1 MTLYQRAAV
10 CAIKY
15 GAYALAYL
23 AHGDTMRAAET
34 SGAAKRLT
42 DLIGAEPA
50 NEDDLRI
57 ALWIAEAGL
66 AALDATLVD

>member
-15 GAYALAYL
+15 GAYTLAYL
-23 AHGDTMRAAET
+23 AQGDNARAAET
-34 SGAAKRLT
+34 SGAAKRLA
-42 DLIGAEPA
+42 DLIVAEPA

>member
-15 GAYALAYL
+15 GAYTLAYL
-23 AHGDTMRAAET
+23 AQGDTLRAAEA

-42 DLIGAEPA
+42 DLIVAT

-66 AALDATLVD
+66 AALDAGLVE